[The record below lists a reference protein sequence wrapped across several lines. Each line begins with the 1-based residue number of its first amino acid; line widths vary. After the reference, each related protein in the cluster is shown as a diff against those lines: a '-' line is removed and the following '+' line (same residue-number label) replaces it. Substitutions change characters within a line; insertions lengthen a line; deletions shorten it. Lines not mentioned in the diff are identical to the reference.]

1 MDAHHKTD
9 QTGTDL
15 SKEDS
20 NLASAG
26 SNQSSHSEQQQ
37 KLIKVFEPVRNFC
50 RILQDAYVLVDA
62 SGRIL
67 KYNQMFC
74 ALSNT
79 KSFQLRKEPMIT
91 DILQPV
97 GSAEDL
103 RKLIESPSPL
113 RFDELA
119 LVQVGTGRKLMLIAS
134 SFPFCD
140 GDVEGQG
147 SPLGTCLLLRDVTAE
162 ASLQGKYTERT
173 MESLTDPLTGL
184 FSRRFIERLFS
195 GDSLD
200 AIGGSGI
207 SVLMC
212 DIDHFKSINDTYGHL
227 GGDEVLK
234 AVAHEIRKGCRSTD
248 RVVRYGGEEFA
259 VILPDTPV
267 EGACIVAEKI
277 RRGVAGLVVSV
288 EGREIRSTI
297 SIGGTER
304 FAKGESLKSI
314 LSRADE
320 CLYKA
325 KMGGR
330 NRSIIARNDGILE
343 ASAEHDWQP
352 LAQKIA
358 V

>member
-1 MDAHHKTD
+1 
-9 QTGTDL
+9 
-15 SKEDS
+15 
-20 NLASAG
+20 
-26 SNQSSHSEQQQ
+26 
-37 KLIKVFEPVRNFC
+37 
-50 RILQDAYVLVDA
+50 
-62 SGRIL
+62 
-67 KYNQMFC
+67 
-74 ALSNT
+74 
-79 KSFQLRKEPMIT
+79 
-91 DILQPV
+91 
-97 GSAEDL
+97 
-103 RKLIESPSPL
+103 
-113 RFDELA
+113 
-119 LVQVGTGRKLMLIAS
+119 
-134 SFPFCD
+134 
-140 GDVEGQG
+140 
-147 SPLGTCLLLRDVTAE
+147 
-162 ASLQGKYTERT
+162 
-173 MESLTDPLTGL
+173 
-184 FSRRFIERLFS
+184 
-195 GDSLD
+195 
-200 AIGGSGI
+200 
-207 SVLMC
+207 MC